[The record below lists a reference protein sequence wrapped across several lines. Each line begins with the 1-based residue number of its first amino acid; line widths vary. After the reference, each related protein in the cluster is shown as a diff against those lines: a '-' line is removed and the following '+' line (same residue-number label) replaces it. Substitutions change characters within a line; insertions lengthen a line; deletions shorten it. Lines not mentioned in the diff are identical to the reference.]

1 MKPITRLLVNTL
13 SQYARTIL
21 NVLLSLYSTRLVL
34 ESLGSGDYGIY
45 TLVAGVVSML
55 YFITNALSSTTQ
67 RYLSFNQN
75 RSEKSLGILRGY
87 VVNSLVIHICLGVFL
102 SLCMIGLM
110 FYLFDGFLNINSNR
124 LLQQRSFI

>member
-75 RSEKSLGILRGY
+75 RSE
-87 VVNSLVIHICLGVFL
+87 NHLVF
-102 SLCMIGLM
+102 
-110 FYLFDGFLNINSNR
+110 
-124 LLQQRSFI
+124 